1 MIFVPRT
8 KDIDVDA
15 RARVRRWL
23 LWYRRTRPQ
32 DSTDADLAKALGIAP
47 TTLSPILSGKR
58 APGFDVFVK
67 LHRVAGIPSDLLLGS
82 DPPTTK

>member
-1 MIFVPRT
+1 MFVTRT
-8 KDIDVDA
+8 KVPEVDA
-15 RARVRRWL
+15 SARVRRWL
-23 LWYRRTRPQ
+23 LWYRRTRFM

-67 LHRVAGIPSDLLLGS
+67 LHRVGNIPADLLLDS
-82 DPPTTK
+82 DPPNTK

>member
-1 MIFVPRT
+1 MFVPRT

-23 LWYRRTRPQ
+23 LWYRRTRYQ
-32 DSTDADLAKALGIAP
+32 DRTDADLAKALGISA

-67 LHRVAGIPSDLLLGS
+67 LHRVGGIPADLLLES
-82 DPPTTK
+82 DPPAAK